1 MPAYYSHVRVPHL
14 AYTAFYVPVVLVYV
28 PLLCS
33 AIVGDLR
40 AFVGYVYA
48 LEKFYG
54 RNCSAGTI

>member
-1 MPAYYSHVRVPHL
+1 MPHL
-14 AYTAFYVPVVLVYV
+14 AYIAFCVPVVLVCV

-40 AFVGYVYA
+40 AIDGYVYA

>member
-1 MPAYYSHVRVPHL
+1 MLYL
-14 AYTAFYVPVVLVYV
+14 AYTAFCVPVVLIYV

-40 AFVGYVYA
+40 AIVGYVCA